1 MTTLIVPVYTLYSKI
16 SSEYLAFIAPHI
28 ALLLLFLPK

>member
-1 MTTLIVPVYTLYSKI
+1 MTTLIVPVYMLYSKL